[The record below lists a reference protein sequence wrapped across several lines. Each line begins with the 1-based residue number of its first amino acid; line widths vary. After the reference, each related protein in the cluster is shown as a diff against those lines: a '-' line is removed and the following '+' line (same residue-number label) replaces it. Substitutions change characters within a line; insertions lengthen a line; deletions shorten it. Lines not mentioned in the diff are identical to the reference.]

1 MSLSLQFLG
10 TGTSVGVPQIGC
22 SCQTCT
28 STDPRDRRRRTGAYV
43 RTGKT
48 AFLIDTPP
56 EMRLAALELGITKVD
71 AVVVTHCHMDHV
83 AGFDD
88 LRRFNTINGTPGPDG
103 RVIGAPMPCFAAQ
116 ETLDSLHRIFP
127 YISVKA
133 NEQGLFRP
141 MIDFTPVDGP
151 FTIGDVTLTP
161 LPVEHGPRT
170 NGYLM
175 ECGGERFAYISDCA
189 AIPEET
195 LRLMLDI
202 DVLVLDCLRARP
214 HPTHLDLEQALGYVE
229 RIRPRRTW
237 FVHMCHEV
245 KHADFEASLPPD
257 VRLAYDGLTVE
268 GDCSLDSEA
277 IRKDND
283 KHA

>member
-22 SCQTCT
+22 MCPVCT
-28 STDPRDRRRRTGAYV
+28 STDFRDRRRRTGAYV
-43 RTGKT
+43 RTDEV
-48 AFLIDTPP
+48 AFLVDTPP
-56 EMRLAALELGITKVD
+56 EMRLAALELGIVKVD

-88 LRRFNTINGTPGPDG
+88 VRRFNTLNGAPGPDG
-103 RVIGAPMPCFAAQ
+103 RIVGLPMRCFAAS
-116 ETLDSLHRIFP
+116 ETIESMRRIFP
-127 YISVKA
+127 YITGHA

-170 NGYLM
+170 NGYLI
-175 ECGGERFAYISDCA
+175 ESGGVRVAYVSDCA
-189 AIPEET
+189 SIPEST
-195 LRLMLDI
+195 LALMTDL
-202 DVLVLDCLRARP
+202 DVLVLDCLRVRP
-214 HPTHLDLEQALGYVE
+214 HPTHLDREQAIGYVA
-229 RIRPRRTW
+229 RIRPRRTY

-245 KHADFEASLPPD
+245 GHAEFEASLPEN
-257 VRLAYDGLTVE
+257 VCLAYDGLKI
-268 GDCSLDSEA
+268 DCRGKPTA
-277 IRKDND
+277 K
-283 KHA
+283 

>member
-1 MSLSLQFLG
+1 MSLSIQFLG

-22 SCQTCT
+22 TCPT
-28 STDPRDRRRRTGAYV
+28 CASTDPRDRRRRTGAYV
-43 RTGKT
+43 RTGNT

-56 EMRLAALELGITKVD
+56 EMRLAALELGITKVN

-88 LRRFNTINGTPGPDG
+88 LRRFNTINGTLGPDG
-103 RVIGAPMPCFAAQ
+103 RVIGAPMPCFAAR
-116 ETLDSLHRIFP
+116 ETIESLHRIFP
-127 YISVKA
+127 YITGKA

-175 ECGGERFAYISDCA
+175 ECGDTRLAYISDCA
-189 AIPEET
+189 FIPDDT
-195 LRLMLDI
+195 LSQMRNI

-214 HPTHLDLEQALGYVE
+214 HPTHLNREQALGYVE

-245 KHADFEASLPPD
+245 KHADFEASLPSG

-268 GDCSLDSEA
+268 GYRPLDPEER
-277 IRKDND
+277 RKDND

>member
-22 SCQTCT
+22 TCPVCT

-56 EMRLAALELGITKVD
+56 EMRIAALELGITKVD

-103 RVIGAPMPCFAAQ
+103 RVIGATMPCFAAR
-116 ETLDSLHRIFP
+116 ETIGSLRQIFP
-127 YISVKA
+127 YITGKA

-141 MIDFTPVDGP
+141 MIDFVPVDGP
-151 FTIGDVTLTP
+151 FAIGDATLTP

-170 NGYLM
+170 NGYLI
-175 ECGGERFAYISDCA
+175 ECGDTRLAYVSDCSS
-189 AIPEET
+189 IPECT
-195 LRLMLDI
+195 LALMGNV
-202 DVLVLDCLRARP
+202 DVLVLDCLRIRP
-214 HPTHLDLEQALGYVE
+214 HPTHLNLEQALWYVG
-229 RIRPRRTW
+229 RIRPGQTW
-237 FVHMCHEV
+237 FVHMCHDA
-245 KHADFEASLPPD
+245 KHADFEALLPPG
-257 VRLAYDGLTVE
+257 VRLAYDGLTI
-268 GDCSLDSEA
+268 G
-277 IRKDND
+277 
-283 KHA
+283 